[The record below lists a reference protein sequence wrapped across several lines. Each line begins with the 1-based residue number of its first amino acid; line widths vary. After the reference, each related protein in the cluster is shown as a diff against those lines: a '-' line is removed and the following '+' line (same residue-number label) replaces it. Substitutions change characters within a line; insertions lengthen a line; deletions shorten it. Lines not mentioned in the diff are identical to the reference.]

1 MAVPSSPAR
10 TEEETPLPTK
20 STSELTKE
28 TRQSLNDVSSS
39 VNSSDNEE
47 PTLKSVTNVIET
59 GSSLPELT
67 PGRELVNA
75 PISPISPSSVAKS
88 LESEEENVDE
98 KYRKDS
104 GISLRDEGNVPPE
117 MTTTGENNQLIP
129 DQPIDEPVSY
139 NKLYITNY
147 YHII

>member
-28 TRQSLNDVSSS
+28 TRQSLNDVSS

-104 GISLRDEGNVPPE
+104 GISLREEGNTPPE
-117 MTTTGENNQLIP
+117 MTATGEKNQLIP
-129 DQPIDEPVSY
+129 DQPINEPVSY
-139 NKLYITNY
+139 NKVYIINY
-147 YHII
+147 YDII